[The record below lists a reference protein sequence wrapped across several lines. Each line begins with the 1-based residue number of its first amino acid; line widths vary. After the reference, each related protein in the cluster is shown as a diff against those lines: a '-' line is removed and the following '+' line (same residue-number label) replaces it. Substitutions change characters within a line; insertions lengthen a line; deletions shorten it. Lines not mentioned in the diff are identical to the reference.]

1 MTCMPLMPHSSKD
14 HIIIQKICRF
24 IVRTSISHYHPLLR
38 RVSMFCISS
47 EPGERSKGLFRS
59 STISPFPNPALLTNG
74 LMSLIW
80 LLLSMNH
87 FRLAKG
93 PISLMRLLDRSNHS
107 MLTRLANDWMSL
119 TLLFERLN
127 VCKLK
132 RLANGRR
139 SLIWLLSMYN
149 HFRLVRV
156 LNGQRSLT
164 WLLLRRNSFKLIA
177 HSSPERFCMD
187 LLRRERFVSFA
198 MSALVMGWSEDIFK
212 AFRTAFSRLRSTIAT
227 GSLGSPTVTLTL
239 GLVLTFPALS

>member
-1 MTCMPLMPHSSKD
+1 
-14 HIIIQKICRF
+14 
-24 IVRTSISHYHPLLR
+24 
-38 RVSMFCISS
+38 MFCISS

-59 STISPFPNPALLTNG
+59 STISPFPNPALLTKG

-80 LLLSMNH
+80 LLLRINH
-87 FRLAKG
+87 FKLVRLAKG
-93 PISLMRLLDRSNHS
+93 PISLMWLLDRSNHS

-132 RLANGRR
+132 RLANGRI
-139 SLIWLLSMYN
+139 SLIWLLLS
-149 HFRLVRV
+149 
-156 LNGQRSLT
+156 
-164 WLLLRRNSFKLIA
+164 RNSFKLIA
-177 HSSPERFCMD
+177 HSSPERFCMN
-187 LLRRERFVSFA
+187 LLRTERFVSFV